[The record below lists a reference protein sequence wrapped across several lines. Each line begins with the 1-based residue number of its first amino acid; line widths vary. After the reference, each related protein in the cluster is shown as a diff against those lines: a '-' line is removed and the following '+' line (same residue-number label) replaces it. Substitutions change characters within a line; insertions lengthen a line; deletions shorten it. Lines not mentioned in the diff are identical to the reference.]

1 MIKIDENL
9 YEVNEC
15 VTIPFASQYWIGKMN
30 NESCPMFYTLADNC
44 CLTEN
49 FHHYYPAYFISVY
62 YYLAYYEIYY
72 FHHAQ
77 YEVYYYY
84 LLWKFF
90 CRK

>member
-44 CLTEN
+44 CLAEI
-49 FHHYYPAYFISVY
+49 FHPETSITVVNSGNMNRTKTMDIKTGSIFRYSA
-62 YYLAYYEIYY
+62 
-72 FHHAQ
+72 
-77 YEVYYYY
+77 
-84 LLWKFF
+84 W
-90 CRK
+90 